1 MPHFLIKN
9 EEIKDDFI
17 ELNDSE
23 NFFHIVKVLRTKVN
37 EKLKFIDENKIVYE
51 TTVVE
56 VDKKNLKAKIE
67 KKYKTDRILKN
78 NLSLVLAT
86 LMTDAQNL
94 AIANAT
100 QCGVKT
106 IYPVISDNCSVSEK
120 SLNQKVE
127 KWAKIVNE
135 NFKQCERG
143 DIVKI
148 SEIAPLKETLLKFK
162 KENVLIFAEKY
173 ENISIENSLKDI
185 DKTSEIVVVIGPEGG
200 FSNKEFDFFIK
211 ENYKLISLGKMIF
224 KAPNA
229 VVAGI
234 SNIVSRIE

>member
-106 IYPVISDNCSVSEK
+106 IYPVIYDNCSVSEK

-127 KWAKIVNE
+127 KWAKIANE

-200 FSNKEFDFFIK
+200 FSNEEFDFFIK